1 MTNNDLNQFTKPVD
15 VTEEEWFAIDLND
28 PLMWV
33 C

>member
-1 MTNNDLNQFTKPVD
+1 MSNDLSNFNSKPAD
-15 VTEEEWFAIDLND
+15 VSEEEWNAIDLND

>member
-1 MTNNDLNQFTKPVD
+1 MNIDQNENLAKPSNVSD
-15 VTEEEWFAIDLND
+15 DEWFAIDLND